1 MLQTMAPT
9 QPLRVLVVEDHD
21 DSRTTLRMLLA
32 IAHGHVV
39 YEAAEG
45 FSAVQIA
52 VEKRPDAALI
62 DLGLPGMDGYEVAR
76 LIRNTVGD
84 DIFLIAL
91 TGYDTYEDRQRTDDA
106 GFDVHMV
113 KPVDSGEL
121 TRLLAQ
127 VAASRVTGG

>member
-1 MLQTMAPT
+1 MAPA

-21 DSRTTLRMLLA
+21 DSRTTMRMLLA

-45 FSAVQIA
+45 FTAIQIA

-76 LIRNTVGD
+76 QIRNTIGD
-84 DIFLIAL
+84 GIFLIAL
-91 TGYDTYEDRQRTDDA
+91 TGYDTEEDRRHTDDA

-113 KPVDSGEL
+113 KPVDSGAL
-121 TRLLAQ
+121 ARLLAQ
-127 VAASRVTGG
+127 VAATRVTGE

>member
-1 MLQTMAPT
+1 MASA

-21 DSRTTLRMLLA
+21 DSRTTMRMLLA

-45 FSAVQIA
+45 VSAIQIA

-76 LIRNTVGD
+76 QIRNTVGD
-84 DIFLIAL
+84 GIFLIAL
-91 TGYDTYEDRQRTDDA
+91 TGYDTDEDRQRTDDA

-127 VAASRVTGG
+127 VASTRVTGE

>member
-1 MLQTMAPT
+1 MAPSH
-9 QPLRVLVVEDHD
+9 PLRVLVVEDHD
-21 DSRTTLRMLLA
+21 DSRTTMRMLLA

-45 FSAVQIA
+45 FSAIQIA

-76 LIRNTVGD
+76 QIRNTVGD
-84 DIFLIAL
+84 GMFLIAL
-91 TGYDTYEDRQRTDDA
+91 TGYDTEEDRQRTEDA

-127 VAASRVTGG
+127 VAATRVTGE